1 MFGPG
6 IRRSGARGRRA
17 TPLLAAP
24 VLAVLLAAACSS
36 PRPQAHPA
44 PPTAPASRGA
54 PTGATSGGPAVNL
67 PDTPAGAQLR
77 WLMTAAGH
85 LPLPDAQVPAHFDA
99 AYLDQFSPPVLNQIL
114 QAVTGLRLL
123 SIRVSQPST
132 VVASI
137 AAGAA
142 RGQVWLAVDGQGLI
156 SWLRISPVTAG
167 PTPATWA
174 GVDGILLQVAPQ
186 VRLLVAD
193 VSHGSCQP
201 VHSIDPDTAAPLG
214 SAFKLYVLDALA
226 DAVAAGKVR
235 WDQPLTVTPQVKGLP
250 PGELQIAPDSTQ
262 VSVQDTAAKMIS
274 LSDNTAADMLIKLVG
289 RSAVE
294 TALTT
299 TGMTSPAMNLP
310 FLTTREIFVLK
321 LDQWPSLARR
331 YIAADES
338 SRRAL
343 LSSIVDRAPLPT
355 VASTGA
361 WTTPRDIDRLE
372 YFASASDICRAY
384 ASLAALARQP
394 GLSPVSQVLS
404 VNDDGLQLDP
414 ATWQTT
420 WFKGGSEPGVLT
432 LAYLATTRTG
442 KSYVVTVLA
451 EDPSRPLDEAV
462 AIPAILSAVKGAFT
476 LAARG

>member
-6 IRRSGARGRRA
+6 IRRRGARGRLA
-17 TPLLAAP
+17 KPFLAAP
-24 VLAVLLAAACSS
+24 VLAVVLAVLLAAAACSS
-36 PRPQAHPA
+36 PRPPAHPA
-44 PPTAPASRGA
+44 APTAGASTR
-54 PTGATSGGPAVNL
+54 PAVA
-67 PDTPAGAQLR
+67 PPATPAGAQLR
-77 WLMTAAGH
+77 WLMAALGH
-85 LPLPDAQVPAHFDA
+85 LPLSDALVRSHFDA

-114 QAVTGLRLL
+114 QAVIGLKLL

-137 AAGAA
+137 AAGGA
-142 RGQVWLAVDGQGLI
+142 RGEVWLAVDGQGLI

-174 GVDGILLQVAPQ
+174 GVDGILRQVAPQ
-186 VRLLVAD
+186 VRLLAAD

-226 DAVAAGKVR
+226 DALAAGKVR
-235 WDQPLTVTPQVKGLP
+235 WDQLLTVTPQVKGLP

-274 LSDNTAADMLIKLVG
+274 LSDNTAADMLINLVG

-294 TALTT
+294 AALTD
-299 TGMTSPAMNLP
+299 TGMISPAMNLP

-331 YIAADES
+331 YIAADEP

-343 LSSIVDRAPLPT
+343 LSSTIDRAPLPT
-355 VASTGA
+355 VASTGS
-361 WTTPRDIDRLE
+361 WITPRDIDRLE

-394 GLSPVSQVLS
+394 GLSPVSQMLS

-476 LAARG
+476 LVARS